1 MYLERGYSNL
11 GVINMNKYDF
21 LIVGSGL
28 FGAIFAFLAREK
40 GYRCLVIEKRDHIA
54 GNIYTEQIEG
64 IEVHRYGAHIFHTQ
78 DREVWNFMLKFVE
91 FNHFINSPIA
101 YYRGKLYN
109 LPFNMNTFYQMWG
122 VKSPK
127 EARDKIFEQRRKA
140 GISSPKNLEEQAISL
155 VGEDIYEALIKGY
168 TEKQWGRPCSELPTS
183 IIKRLPVRFRFDN
196 NYFNDPYQGIPIGG
210 YTKIVEKLLFGT
222 EVKLNTDFVKNRPI
236 LTEIAKKII
245 YTGPIDEYFNFCYG
259 PLEYRSIKFETQV
272 LNIPNYQGVA
282 VVNYTESSVPYTR
295 VIEHKHFEFGTQP
308 KTVISREFSKEW
320 DKGDEPYYPINDE
333 KNIKLYE
340 NYMRLASNQNKTI
353 FCGRLGGY
361 KYYNMDQVVRQS
373 MDLASQ
379 IL

>member
-222 EVKLNTDFVKNRPI
+222 EVKLNTDFVKNQPI